1 VSQGEV
7 EVVGKGEDQAT
18 TESNKGDEEGNE
30 EEQEENTEEEKEV
43 AHEEEEESHEEGHE
57 ESTEEA
63 QEVPREDKEEGHEE
77 GHEESS
83 EEEQEVAHE
92 EKEEGHEEGDEE
104 HEDATEEGHVEE
116 HEEEHEEGDEEER
129 VEGHEEG
136 DEEGHEEDHE
146 EGQEKGHEEVHEEV
160 DVEAREEFH
169 EEGHEDGHEGEHKNQ
184 GSSGNGKNR
193 RFFYCG
199 GPEGVVEGQCR
210 PDKGCR
216 QRYGPSFGGF
226 CVKSPGAPA
235 VLEDGLAKNV
245 ILRRLTEISGL
256 LDSVDGPLLDEDKEF
271 KVDVVRCSV
280 RRAKTEMRELLSI
293 LRWLERT
300 MANPALD
307 DAKIMQLYGVVEATV
322 HTTYDDLKSELKGFE
337 LVNLKN
343 EPEENA
349 GKVDDLRDY
358 INSVIDAFKA

>member
-1 VSQGEV
+1 MVQGHEGHHEGDVVSQGEV
-7 EVVGKGEDQAT
+7 AAVGQGEDQAT
-18 TESNKGDEEGNE
+18 TESNAGSEEGNE
-30 EEQEENTEEEKEV
+30 EDQEENTEEDQEV
-43 AHEEEEESHEEGHE
+43 AHGKEQAGDEEGHKESTEQEQEVPQEDEEEGHE
-57 ESTEEA
+57 ENHEEEHEDGTEE
-63 QEVPREDKEEGHEE
+63 EHVEEDEED
-77 GHEESS
+77 
-83 EEEQEVAHE
+83 
-92 EKEEGHEEGDEE
+92 HEEGDEE
-104 HEDATEEGHVEE
+104 KHAES
-116 HEEEHEEGDEEER
+116 HEEA
-129 VEGHEEG
+129 

-146 EGQEKGHEEVHEEV
+146 EGHKGHEEVREEVHVEAREEVHEEGHEKGHEE
-160 DVEAREEFH
+160 
-169 EEGHEDGHEGEHKNQ
+169 EHKKQ
-184 GSSGNGKNR
+184 EGSGNGKKR

-199 GPEGVVEGQCR
+199 GPEGVIEGQCR

-349 GKVDDLRDY
+349 GKVDDLRNY